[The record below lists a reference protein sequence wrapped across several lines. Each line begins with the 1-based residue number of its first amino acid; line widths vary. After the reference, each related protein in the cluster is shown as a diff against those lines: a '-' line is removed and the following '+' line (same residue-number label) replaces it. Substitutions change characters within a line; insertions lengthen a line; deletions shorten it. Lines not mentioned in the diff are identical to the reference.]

1 MILRRFWLLGFVEAS
16 FLRAEKTL
24 GESAEGGK
32 GKALNCLQC
41 QLNKLNVLIVKE
53 LPGNRA
59 AAEPLL
65 LPGA

>member
-1 MILRRFWLLGFVEAS
+1 MILRRFWLLGFAEAS
-16 FLRAEKTL
+16 FLRVEKTL
-24 GESAEGGK
+24 GESAEGGE

-41 QLNKLNVLIVKE
+41 QLNKLDIPIFKE
-53 LPGNRA
+53 PGNRV